1 MIVGEV
7 VGTIVA
13 TRKEE
18 RLEGLKFQIVKIED
32 MDPKTGGLKPTGR
45 YLVCADAVGA
55 GRGETVLCS
64 QGSSARLTARTKD
77 CPIDAVIMGI
87 VDTIEIEGQ
96 KIFEKYAG

>member
-18 RLEGLKFQIVKIED
+18 RLEGLKLQIIKVKD
-32 MDPKTGGLKPTGR
+32 MDLEPTGQF
-45 YLVCADAVGA
+45 LVAADAVGA
-55 GRGETVLCS
+55 GFGELVLCA
-64 QGSSARLTARTKD
+64 QGSSARLTVRTKD

-87 VDTIEIEGQ
+87 IDTIEIQGNLVY
-96 KIFEKYAG
+96 EKYA

>member
-18 RLEGLKFQIVKIED
+18 RLEGLKFQIVKLTD
-32 MDPKTGGLKPTGR
+32 MDPEAKGLKPTGR
-45 YLVCADAVGA
+45 FLIAVDAVGA
-55 GRGETVLCS
+55 GMGEIVLCA
-64 QGSSARLTARTKD
+64 QGSSARLTVKTKD

-87 VDTIEIEGQ
+87 IDTIDIEGTN
-96 KIFEKYAG
+96 IFEKYAG

>member
-18 RLEGLKFQIVKIED
+18 RLEGLKLQIVKIFNMD
-32 MDPKTGGLKPTGR
+32 MKPTGQF
-45 YLVCADAVGA
+45 LVAADAVGA
-55 GRGETVLCS
+55 GKGEMVLCA
-64 QGSSARLTARTKD
+64 QGSSARLTERTENK
-77 CPIDAVIMGI
+77 PIDAVIMGI
-87 VDTIEIEGQ
+87 VDTIEVGGE

>member
-18 RLEGLKFQIVKIED
+18 TLEGLKFQIVRIED
-32 MDPKTGGLKPTGR
+32 VDPKSGGLKPTGR
-45 YLVCADAVGA
+45 YLIAADAVGA
-55 GRGETVLCS
+55 GRGETVLCA
-64 QGSSARLTARTKD
+64 QGSSARLTDKTKD
-77 CPIDAVIMGI
+77 RPIDAVIMGI
-87 VDTIEIEGQ
+87 VDTIEIEGE

>member
-18 RLEGLKFQIVKIED
+18 RLEGLKLQIVKVKD
-32 MDPKTGGLKPTGR
+32 MDLEPTGQF
-45 YLVCADAVGA
+45 LVVADAVGA
-55 GRGETVLCS
+55 GFGELVLCA
-64 QGSSARLTARTKD
+64 QGSSARLTDKTKD

-87 VDTIEIEGQ
+87 IDTIEIQGNLVY
-96 KIFEKYAG
+96 EKYA

>member
-18 RLEGLKFQIVKIED
+18 RLEGLKLQIVKIID
-32 MDPKTGGLKPTGR
+32 MDLKPTGEF
-45 YLVCADAVGA
+45 LIAADAVGA
-55 GRGETVLCS
+55 GYGETVLCAR
-64 QGSSARLTARTKD
+64 GSSARLTVKTRD

-87 VDTIEIEGQ
+87 IDTIEIHGK
-96 KIFEKYAG
+96 KIFEKYA

>member
-18 RLEGLKFQIVKIED
+18 TLEGLKLQIVKIED

-45 YLVCADAVGA
+45 YLVAADAVGA
-55 GRGETVLCS
+55 GHGETVLCS
-64 QGSSARLTARTKD
+64 QGSSARLTERTKD
-77 CPIDAVIMGI
+77 RPIDAVIMGI
-87 VDTIEIEGQ
+87 VDTIEIEGEN
-96 KIFEKYAG
+96 IFEKYAG

>member
-18 RLEGLKFQIVKIED
+18 RLEGLKLQIVKIAD
-32 MDPKTGGLKPTGR
+32 MDPRAKGLKATGR
-45 YLVCADAVGA
+45 FLVAVDAVGA
-55 GRGETVLCS
+55 GHGETVLCA
-64 QGSSARLTARTKD
+64 QGSSARLTVRTKD

-87 VDTIEIEGQ
+87 VDTIEIEGET
-96 KIFEKYAG
+96 IFEKYAG

>member
-18 RLEGLKFQIVKIED
+18 TLEGLKFQIVKIED
-32 MDPKTGGLKPTGR
+32 MDPKSGELKPTGR
-45 YLVCADAVGA
+45 YLVAVDAVGA

-64 QGSSARLTARTKD
+64 QGSSARLTDKTKD
-77 CPIDAVIMGI
+77 RPVDAVIMGI
-87 VDTIEIEGQ
+87 VDTIEIEGE